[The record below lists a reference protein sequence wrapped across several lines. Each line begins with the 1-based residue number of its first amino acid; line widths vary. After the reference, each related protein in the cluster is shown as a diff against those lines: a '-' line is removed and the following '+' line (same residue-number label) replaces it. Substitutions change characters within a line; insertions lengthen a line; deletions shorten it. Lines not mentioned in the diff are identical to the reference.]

1 MKTNHFFGIIIL
13 IISYVK
19 NKNKKIKI
27 MKKKFLITGITG
39 FAGPNLAKQLISEGH
54 EVHGVIRCPNGRQ
67 TDLFD
72 ILTLDEY
79 DKIFFHTLDLKD
91 FHSVNNLFKKNQ
103 FDGVFHLAAQS
114 HPPTSFN
121 DPILTFGEN
130 VTASLNIIT
139 CLENTDTVLMFCST
153 SEVYGDSCK
162 DRGLLKITDPLTPH
176 NPYAASKA
184 AIYLYLQERFKNGFI
199 KGFIT
204 RAFSHT
210 GPRRGF
216 NFSISSD
223 AFQIAKMKLGL
234 QEKVLRVGNLKTER
248 VVIDVRDCV
257 NAYYLLMMTPNS
269 YGKVFNVCG
278 EEVHKMQYFTDK
290 LIESSGIPYNEI
302 IQKIDDKLY
311 RPIDIQIQ
319 IGDSSELKTITGWE
333 PKYTIEQTMEDLLNY
348 WVIKL
353 QNNNLIK

>member
-1 MKTNHFFGIIIL
+1 
-13 IISYVK
+13 
-19 NKNKKIKI
+19 

-39 FAGPNLAKQLISEGH
+39 FAGPNLAKLLISEGH
-54 EVHGVIRCPNGRQ
+54 EVHGIIRCPNGRQ
-67 TDLFD
+67 TDLLD
-72 ILTLDEY
+72 ILTLEELNQ
-79 DKIFFHTLDLKD
+79 ITFHYLDLKD
-91 FHSVNNLFKKNQ
+91 FYSVNKLFKNNS

-121 DPILTFGEN
+121 DPILTFNEN
-130 VTASLNIIT
+130 VSASLNIIT

-162 DRGLLKITDPLTPH
+162 DKGILKISDSLTPH

-184 AIYLYLQERFKNGFI
+184 AIDLYLQERMKNGFI

-223 AFQIAKMKLGL
+223 AYQIAKMVLGL
-234 QEKVLRVGNLKTER
+234 QEKTLRIGNLKTKR

-257 NAYYLLMMTPNS
+257 MAYYLLMMTEQS
-269 YGKVFNVCG
+269 LGKVFNVCG
-278 EEVHKMQYFTDK
+278 EDVHEMQYFTDK
-290 LIESSGIPYNEI
+290 LIEASGIPYNEI
-302 IQKIDDKLY
+302 EQVIDPKLY
-311 RPIDIQIQ
+311 RPIDIEVQ
-319 IGDSSELKTITGWE
+319 IGDSTELKEITGWK
-333 PKYTIEQTMEDLLNY
+333 PRYTIEKTMEDLLSY
-348 WVIKL
+348 WINKL
-353 QNNNLIK
+353 KLNQ

>member
-1 MKTNHFFGIIIL
+1 
-13 IISYVK
+13 
-19 NKNKKIKI
+19 

-39 FAGPNLAKQLISEGH
+39 FAGPNLAKLLLSEGH
-54 EVHGVIRCPNGRQ
+54 EVHGAIRCPNGRQ
-67 TDLFD
+67 TDLLD

-79 DKIFFHTLDLKD
+79 NQIIFHSLDLKD
-91 FHSVNNLFKKNQ
+91 FYGVNKLFKNNH

-114 HPPTSFN
+114 HPPTSFT
-121 DPILTFGEN
+121 DPILTFAEN

-139 CLENTDTVLMFCST
+139 CLENTDTILMFCST

-162 DRGLLKITDPLTPH
+162 EKGILKVTDQLTPH
-176 NPYAASKA
+176 NPYAVSKA
-184 AIYLYLQERFKNGFI
+184 SIDLYLQERMKNGFV

-234 QEKVLRVGNLKTER
+234 QEKVLRIGNLETKR

-257 NAYYLLMMTPNS
+257 NAYYLLMMNTKS
-269 YGKVFNVCG
+269 QGKVFNVCG
-278 EEVHKMQYFTDK
+278 SEVHKMQYFTDK
-290 LIESSGIPYNEI
+290 LIESSGIPYEEI
-302 IQKIDDKLY
+302 IQKIDEKLY

-319 IGDSSELKTITGWE
+319 IGDSSELKDITGWS
-333 PKYTIEQTMEDLLNY
+333 PKYTIEQTMEDLLEY
-348 WVIKL
+348 WINKL
-353 QNNNLIK
+353 SNNNKIK